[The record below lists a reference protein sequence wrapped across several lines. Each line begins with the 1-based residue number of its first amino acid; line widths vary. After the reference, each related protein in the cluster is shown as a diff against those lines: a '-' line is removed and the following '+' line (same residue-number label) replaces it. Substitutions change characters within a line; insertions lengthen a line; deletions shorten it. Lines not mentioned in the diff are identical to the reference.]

1 MTGWLIAI
9 IAIAALLLVL
19 LVLLLTGIAQ
29 IRVTCRDEVRVGL
42 QILRFRFRL
51 YPNKETAPHPHFC
64 RHPNRTLARELRRQ
78 RREERRARKKQQK
91 KQKQAAEA
99 AQLPKPNLT
108 ENLSMIRALVKRLYQ
123 VTKGKIKIRT
133 LRLHI
138 VVATDDAA
146 KTALL
151 YSGVSTSASLLL
163 NWIDRNLSPI
173 EHYAGEV
180 SVRPDFTG
188 GASGAD
194 IDLIFSVSLF
204 RALLIALA
212 MRNSYGEEKTKA
224 QIKAI
229 RRVNKQAQE
238 RSN

>member
-9 IAIAALLLVL
+9 IAVVTLLLVL

-29 IRVTCRDEVRVGL
+29 IRVTCRDEVRVSL
-42 QILRFRFRL
+42 RILRFRFRL
-51 YPNKETAPHPHFC
+51 YPSKETEQHPHFC
-64 RHPNRTLARELRRQ
+64 RHPNRALARELRRLQ
-78 RREERRARKKQQK
+78 REERRARKKQLK
-91 KQKQAAEA
+91 KQKQASAA
-99 AQLPKPNLT
+99 AQLPKPNLI
-108 ENLSMIRALVKRLYQ
+108 ENLSMIRALIKKLYR

-151 YSGVSTSASLLL
+151 YSGVSASASLLL
-163 NWIDRNLSPI
+163 NWIDRHLSPI

-180 SVRPDFTG
+180 SVQPDFTG
-188 GASGAD
+188 GVSGAD

-204 RALLIALA
+204 RALLIALT
-212 MRNSYGEEKTKA
+212 MRNSLGEEKAKA
-224 QIKAI
+224 QVKAI
-229 RRVNKQAQE
+229 RRVNKQAQ
-238 RSN
+238 SQIK